1 MDAAGWPEENQL
13 IQGPSRGAVCQICQ
27 SAPSE
32 PIVKT
37 SSRPSAFF
45 PTPGTTRTFVLGGF
59 VIGSQLLHDLSGMVC
74 QMCQNVPS
82 VPTLKTSRRP
92 SVFFPTFRLTSLVDV
107 GVPS

>member
-13 IQGPSRGAVCQICQ
+13 NQGHCPGAVCQVCQ

-45 PTPGTTRTFVLGGF
+45 PTTGTLTAVGFGGF
-59 VIGSQLLHDLSGMVC
+59 ARGVQLLHDLFCVAC
-74 QMCQNVPS
+74 QICQSVPS
-82 VPTLKTSRRP
+82 EPTVKTWSRP
-92 SVFFPTFRLTSLVDV
+92 TQFFAAC
-107 GVPS
+107 GV